1 MMKFKVLLVGS
12 LVAIGA
18 MALLAGNITEK
29 EKQRVELATAPSA
42 AGVQGK
48 EKSEEWA
55 KYYPRQFD
63 AWKKTKEFDT
73 FNDMLAKD
81 PALAI
86 VWAGYSFSQDY
97 NSPRG
102 HYYALQDNINTL
114 RTGAPVD
121 AKTGPLPT
129 ACWTCKSPDVPRL
142 IEEDGELEFF
152 TGKWAKYGSQIVNT
166 IGCANCHD
174 DKTAQLR
181 ASVPQLNRGLQ
192 AAGLKTFEESTH
204 QEKRSLVCA
213 QCHVEYYFQKTDWK
227 DAKGEAKTAMVVTYP
242 WHNGIGKEGN
252 AGVEGMIEY
261 YDKIGFSDWTNSLSK
276 TPMLK
281 AQHPDYE
288 FWKTGIHGQKGVSCA
303 DCHMPYT
310 QEGAVKYSDH
320 QVLMNPLK
328 AMDRTC
334 MNCHRE
340 SEEKL
345 KGIVHQKYERKEFL
359 NKVALDNLA
368 KAHLETAKA
377 IEAGANDD
385 ELKEIRKLIRHGQ
398 FKVDMA
404 IAGHGNFFHAPEET
418 LRLLAAGSDDA
429 QKARIKLVGV
439 LAKHGVMDYIA
450 PDFDTKAKAQSL
462 AKVDMAALSAEKMKF
477 KQTLE
482 QEWKK
487 EAKAKGRA
495 NPELYKDADT
505 IDNGKSSWNKK

>member
-1 MMKFKVLLVGS
+1 MKFKLLLVGS

-18 MALLAGNITEK
+18 MALLANNINEK
-29 EKQRVELATAPSA
+29 EKQRVELAKAPSE
-42 AGVQGK
+42 AGIPGK

-63 AWKKTKEFDT
+63 SWKKTKEFDQFT
-73 FNDMLAKD
+73 DMLAKD
-81 PALAI
+81 PALGI
-86 VWAGYSFSQDY
+86 VWAGYAFSKDY

-102 HYYALQDNINTL
+102 HYYALQDNINSL

-142 IEEDGELEFF
+142 IEEDGELEYF

-174 DKTAQLR
+174 DKTAQLKVRVPHLDR
-181 ASVPQLNRGLQ
+181 ALQ

-213 QCHVEYYFQKTDWK
+213 QCHVEYYFKKTDWK
-227 DAKGEAKTAMVVTYP
+227 DAKGDAKTAMVVTLP
-242 WHNGIGKEGN
+242 WANGIGKDGN
-252 AGVEGMIEY
+252 AGVEGMIKY
-261 YDKIGFSDWTNSLSK
+261 YDDIKFSDWTHSISK

-281 AQHPDYE
+281 AQHPGYE

-310 QEGAVKYSDH
+310 QEGSVKYSDH
-320 QVLMNPLK
+320 QVLANPLK

-340 SEEKL
+340 SEDKL

-359 NKVALDNLA
+359 NKIAFDNLA
-368 KAHLETAKA
+368 KAHLETGKA
-377 IEAGANDD
+377 IEAGASDD
-385 ELKEIRKLIRHGQ
+385 ELKDVRTLIRHGQ
-398 FKVDMA
+398 FKGDMA
-404 IAGHGNFFHAPEET
+404 IAAHGNYFHAPEET
-418 LRLLAAGSDDA
+418 LRLLAAANDDA
-429 QKARIKLVGV
+429 QKARLLLVKI

-450 PDFDTKAKAQSL
+450 PDFDTKEKAQAI

-482 QEWKK
+482 QAWKQ

-495 NPELYKDADT
+495 NPELYKDADD
-505 IDNGKSSWNKK
+505 INNGKSSWNKK

>member
-1 MMKFKVLLVGS
+1 MNKFKVLLVGS

-29 EKQRVELATAPSA
+29 EKQRVELAKAPSE
-42 AGVQGK
+42 AGIEGK
-48 EKSEEWA
+48 NKSEEWA

-63 AWKKTKEFDT
+63 SWKKTKEYDT
-73 FNDMLAKD
+73 FTDMLEKD
-81 PALAI
+81 PALGVI
-86 VWAGYSFSQDY
+86 WAGYAFSKDY

-114 RTGAPVD
+114 RTGAPTD
-121 AKTGPLPT
+121 AKTGPMPT

-495 NPELYKDADT
+495 NPELYKDVDT

>member
-1 MMKFKVLLVGS
+1 MKFKLLLVSS
-12 LVAIGA
+12 LIAIGA
-18 MALLAGNITEK
+18 MALMAASINEK
-29 EKQRVELATAPSA
+29 EKQRVELNKAPSA
-42 AGVQGK
+42 AGIEGK
-48 EKSEEWA
+48 AKSEEWA

-63 AWKKTKEFDT
+63 SWKKTKEYDT
-73 FNDMLAKD
+73 FTDMLAKD
-81 PALAI
+81 PALAV
-86 VWAGYSFSQDY
+86 VWGGYAFSKDY

-102 HYYALQDNINTL
+102 HYYALQDNINSL

-142 IEEDGELEFF
+142 IEEDGELEYF
-152 TGKWAKYGSQIVNT
+152 TGKWAKYGSQVVNS

-181 ASVPQLNRGLQ
+181 ASVPQLNHGLQ
-192 AAGLKTFEESTH
+192 VAGMKTFEESTH

-213 QCHVEYYFQKTDWK
+213 QCHVEYYFKATPWK
-227 DAKGEAKTAMVVTYP
+227 DAKGVDKTAAVVTYP
-242 WHNGIGKEGN
+242 WHNGIGKDGN
-252 AGVEGMIEY
+252 AGVEGMITY
-261 YDKIGFSDWTNSLSK
+261 YDDVNFTDWVHNISK

-281 AQHPDYE
+281 AQHPDFE
-288 FWKTGIHGQKGVSCA
+288 FFKAGIHGQKGVSCA

-310 QEGAVKYSDH
+310 QEGSVKYSDH
-320 QVLMNPLK
+320 QVLENPLN

-340 SEEKL
+340 SEAKL

-359 NKVALDNLA
+359 NKIAFDNLA
-368 KAHLETAKA
+368 KAHLETGKA
-377 IEAGANDD
+377 IELGASDA
-385 ELKEIRKLIRHGQ
+385 ELKEIRTLLRHGQ
-398 FKVDMA
+398 FKGDMA
-404 IAGHGNFFHAPEET
+404 IAAHGNYFHAPEET
-418 LRLLAAGSDDA
+418 LRLLAAASEDA
-429 QKARIKLVGV
+429 QKARIKLVKV
-439 LAKHGVMDYIA
+439 LAKYGAIDYIA
-450 PDFDTKAKAQSL
+450 PDFDTKEKAQKL

-495 NPELYKDADT
+495 NPELYKDVDT
-505 IDNGKSSWNKK
+505 INDGKSSWNKK